1 MAHGGGAHRD
11 GEAGAVIRR
20 NCGVG
25 RRLLVASVDP
35 WSPERKRWLQAQ
47 LKSKEVERG
56 KNFHAAAVDGL

>member
-11 GEAGAVIRR
+11 GEAGVVIRR
-20 NCGVG
+20 NCSVG

-35 WSPERKRWLQAQ
+35 WSSERKRWLRAQ